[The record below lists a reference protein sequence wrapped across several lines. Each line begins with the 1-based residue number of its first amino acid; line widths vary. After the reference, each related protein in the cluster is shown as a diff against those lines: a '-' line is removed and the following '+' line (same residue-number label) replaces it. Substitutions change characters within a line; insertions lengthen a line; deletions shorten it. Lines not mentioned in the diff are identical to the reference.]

1 MLIII
6 PFTTTVGFA
15 VGRLI
20 GVFYDMAVRITG
32 DPNRVHFSFTK
43 IEGGQSSPLPP
54 TFRNV
59 IEFNPISPTQAE
71 ITRLA
76 AYIKERGITTV
87 FGVDVL
93 VEAAFLP
100 SLRRAGIRKVISYW
114 GAPISSPNRG
124 LWLAAKRLEVA
135 FIRRSKPNHFIFES
149 EAMRS
154 LGVHGRGISAATT
167 SIIRTGVNADEFH
180 PGAAERN
187 TVYSRFEIPVDRR
200 IIVYMGH
207 LHERKGVHVLMQ
219 AMNHIVSSMKRTDI
233 QCLFLGDRPGEA
245 EQFRDLA
252 GRAGEWI
259 TFGGY
264 QCEIP
269 ELLSGCYA
277 GCVPSTGWDSFPMS
291 SLEMQACGLPV
302 IASDWQGVPETIVNG
317 KTGIA
322 VPVDNAL
329 ALAEAIVWLIDNPQK
344 RDEMSQ
350 AARQWIVAE
359 LTRQHQIENL
369 VQLLSAELRG

>member
-1 MLIII
+1 LIS
-6 PFTTTVGFA
+6 A
-15 VGRLI
+15 
-20 GVFYDMAVRITG
+20 FYEMAVRITG

-43 IEGGQSSPLPP
+43 VEAGRSAPLPP
-54 TFRNV
+54 TFQNV
-59 IEFNPISPTQAE
+59 VEFDPISPTQAE
-71 ITRLA
+71 VTRLA
-76 AYIKERGITTV
+76 TYIKERGITTL

-93 VEAAFLP
+93 VEAAYLP
-100 SLRRAGIRKVISYW
+100 ILRRAGIRKIISYW

-369 VQLLSAELRG
+369 VQRVSAELRG

>member
-6 PFTTTVGFA
+6 PFKTTVGFA

-20 GVFYDMAVRITG
+20 SAFYEMAVRITG

-43 IEGGQSSPLPP
+43 VEAGRSAPLPP
-54 TFRNV
+54 TFQNV
-59 IEFNPISPTQAE
+59 VEFDPISPTQAE
-71 ITRLA
+71 VTRLA
-76 AYIKERGITTV
+76 TYIKERGITTL

-93 VEAAFLP
+93 VEAAYLP
-100 SLRRAGIRKVISYW
+100 ILRRAGIRKIISYW

-135 FIRRSKPNHFIFES
+135 LIRRAKPNHFIFES

-154 LGVHGRGISAATT
+154 LGVRGRGIPAAAT
-167 SIIRTGVNADEFH
+167 SIIRTGVNTDEFR
-180 PGAAERN
+180 PTPVGRN
-187 TVYSRFEIPVDRR
+187 TVYSRFGIPVDRR

-219 AMNHIVSSMKRTDI
+219 AMNHIVCTMKRTDI

-245 EQFRDLA
+245 EQFRHLA
-252 GRAGEWI
+252 GGADDWI

-264 QCEIP
+264 HLEIP

-302 IASDWQGVPETIVNG
+302 IVSDWQGVPETIING

-322 VPVDNAL
+322 VPVDDSV
-329 ALAEAIVWLIDNPQK
+329 ALAERIVWLVDNPQK

-350 AARQWIVAE
+350 AARKWIE
-359 LTRQHQIENL
+359 TGLTRQHQIENL
-369 VQLLSAELRG
+369 VQRVSAELRD

>member
-6 PFTTTVGFA
+6 PFTTMVGFA

-20 GVFYDMAVRITG
+20 GVFYEMAVRITG

-43 IEGGQSSPLPP
+43 IEAGEPHPLPP
-54 TFRNV
+54 TFQNV
-59 IEFNPISPTQAE
+59 VEFDPFSPTEAE
-71 ITRLA
+71 TTRLA
-76 AYIKERGITTV
+76 TYIKERGITTI

-93 VEAAFLP
+93 VEAPFLP
-100 SLRRAGIRKVISYW
+100 RLRRAGIRKVISYW

-135 FIRRSKPNHFIFES
+135 LIRRSKPNHFVFES

-154 LGVHGRGISAATT
+154 LGIQGRGIPAATT

-180 PGAAERN
+180 PKAADRHI
-187 TVYSRFEIPVDRR
+187 VYSRFAIPVDRR

-219 AMNHIVSSMKRTDI
+219 AMNHIVGSMGRTDI

-264 QCEIP
+264 HCEIP
-269 ELLSGCYA
+269 ELLAGCYA

-302 IASDWQGVPETIVNG
+302 IVSDWQGVPETIVNG

-322 VPVDNAL
+322 VPVNDAV
-329 ALAEAIVWLIDNPQK
+329 ALAEAIVWLVDNPQR

-350 AARQWIVAE
+350 TARQWIVAE
-359 LTRQHQIENL
+359 LTRQRQIENL
-369 VQLLSAELRG
+369 VERVTAELRR

>member
-6 PFTTTVGFA
+6 PFKTTVGFA

-20 GVFYDMAVRITG
+20 SAFYEMAVRITG

-43 IEGGQSSPLPP
+43 VEAGRSAPLPP
-54 TFRNV
+54 TFQNV
-59 IEFNPISPTQAE
+59 VEFDPISPTQAE
-71 ITRLA
+71 VTRLA
-76 AYIKERGITTV
+76 TYIKERGITTL

-93 VEAAFLP
+93 VEAAYLP
-100 SLRRAGIRKVISYW
+100 TLRRAGIRKIISYW

-135 FIRRSKPNHFIFES
+135 LIRRAKPNHFIFES

-154 LGVHGRGISAATT
+154 LGVRGRGIPAAAT
-167 SIIRTGVNADEFH
+167 SIIRTGVNTDEFR
-180 PGAAERN
+180 PTPVGRN
-187 TVYSRFEIPVDRR
+187 TVYSRFGIPVDRR

-219 AMNHIVSSMKRTDI
+219 AMNHIVCTMKRTDI

-245 EQFRDLA
+245 EQFRHLA
-252 GRAGEWI
+252 GGADEWI

-264 QCEIP
+264 HLEIP

-302 IASDWQGVPETIVNG
+302 IVSDWQGVPETIING

-322 VPVDNAL
+322 VPVDDSV
-329 ALAEAIVWLIDNPQK
+329 ALAERIVWLVDNPQK

-350 AARQWIVAE
+350 AARKWIE
-359 LTRQHQIENL
+359 TGLTRQHQIENL
-369 VQLLSAELRG
+369 VQRVSAELRD